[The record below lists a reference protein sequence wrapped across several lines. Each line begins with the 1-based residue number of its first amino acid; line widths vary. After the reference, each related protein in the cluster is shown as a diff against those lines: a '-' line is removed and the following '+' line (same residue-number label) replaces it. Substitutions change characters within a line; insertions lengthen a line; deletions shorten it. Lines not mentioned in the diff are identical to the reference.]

1 MAGEPIESR
10 AAVVSGRVRDADDLL
25 PRFGPPALV
34 LALLAATV
42 FAFVHTEREKLA
54 PSPITATRVDRYV
67 APQCRCKRA
76 VAFVRFRLRTR
87 DAVSVDIVDE
97 GGAVVR
103 NLVDH
108 RSLGRRRVLRTLW
121 NGRSDDDRIVP
132 DGAYR
137 PRVRLERSGRTFLL
151 PNRIELDTAPPRIDT
166 PRQGPLAKNPNHAY
180 VDYRVSEPARVVLL
194 VNGEAAVRA
203 NDEAAVGRLFWYG
216 KLGGRRVRPGRYR
229 IQLSARDLAGNLA
242 PRTRGFV
249 LRVR

>member
-1 MAGEPIESR
+1 MAGERIESR
-10 AAVVSGRVRDADDLL
+10 VPVRAERLREAETSL
-25 PRFGPPALV
+25 ARFGPPVLV

-67 APQCRCKRA
+67 APECECKQA
-76 VAFVRFRLRTR
+76 VAFVQFRVRRAET
-87 DAVSVDIVDE
+87 VSVEIVDD

-103 NLVDH
+103 RIVDG
-108 RSLGRRRVLRTLW
+108 RSLDRPGVVRTRWDGRDADGRVVA
-121 NGRSDDDRIVP
+121 DA
-132 DGAYR
+132 AYR
-137 PRVRLERSGRTFLL
+137 PRVRLERSGRTFVL
-151 PNRIELDTAPPRIDT
+151 PNRIQLDTAPPRIET
-166 PRQGPLAKNPNHAY
+166 PRQGPLARNPNHAY

-194 VNGEAAVRA
+194 VNGEAAVRSK
-203 NDEAAVGRLFWYG
+203 ESSRGRLFWRG
-216 KLGGRRVRPGRYR
+216 RLGGRRVRPGRYR

>member
-1 MAGEPIESR
+1 MAGESIESR
-10 AAVVSGRVRDADDLL
+10 AAVVSGVRGAEGLL
-25 PRFGPPALV
+25 SRFGPPALV

-67 APQCRCKRA
+67 APECRCKQA
-76 VAFVRFRLRTR
+76 VAFVRFQVRNAE
-87 DAVSVDIVDE
+87 AVSVDIVDDA
-97 GGAVVR
+97 GGVVR
-103 NLVDH
+103 RLVDH
-108 RSLGRRRVLRTLW
+108 RPLTRRGVLRTLW
-121 NGRSDDDRIVP
+121 DGRGDNGRVVG

-137 PRVRLERSGRTFLL
+137 PRVRLERSGRTFVL
-151 PNRIELDTAPPRIDT
+151 PNRIQLDTAPPRIET
-166 PRQGPLAKNPNHAY
+166 PRQGPLARNPNHAY
-180 VDYRVSEPARVVLL
+180 VDYRISEPARVVLL

-229 IQLSARDLAGNLA
+229 IQLRARDLAGNLT